1 MFNASNL
8 NDLYS
13 RFDQKCF
20 KTLNGL
26 SPLFGTELT
35 TNSYGLPIPYGVV
48 YQYRKDPATCR
59 RLAGADGYLENYDQ
73 RTAYTELSKLENKH
87 LDVDGGQVYVDKYI
101 LQGDDPH
108 VNVKAIHFSFEL
120 LKREVAGIQY
130 DIHLGWDTSFGGLTS
145 GVRGS
150 LGTSIPTLPPG
161 RIHKHKIA
169 VADIWIEGYETFSI
183 LNTWQRYDCWRVH
196 NCSASPLKVK
206 LQNGDGGFDTITIEA
221 ASCKAF
227 RRKPNNTWA
236 TTWGDGTACRYF
248 FPYFTSDIPFFAA
261 GPPFYDSPFVAI
273 ENSAAANNVGNPFLL
288 LRWQTVMFGVLDPE
302 LAFDIRKTYPKAY
315 ADPANPSSQV
325 GDCVF
330 TWGRAKVVKYNI
342 ASNTVIDTSIKVFE
356 GMESFKRDL
365 DSIGIS
371 TTETAT
377 TLGLTSKTPNIGI
390 RIFPIDANIFGD
402 GNIAAGETIP
412 YWQAGPT
419 ISYINS
425 TVCTGGY
432 SSFFETIKDLRR
444 RVAVAEGY
452 LATYD
457 EVDDVTEEL
466 VSKVTLT
473 PLGLFCKTSKAAQ
486 ISTSRYSILPEYE
499 LWADSSELRTVTKK
513 KGDVGP
519 YFVPS
524 TTRTVNGTRNWNLSG
539 ARAMPSLPAGTF
551 SQNPQYP
558 AFVPPGGPWGFA
570 SLVYDAELSRVFQ
583 TTTGGTDFWVNKWGG
598 KGGTDATV
606 RVLGQPD
613 RTWQTPIQTTTQA
626 PSLVRDD
633 VFKDPNV
640 PLMAG
645 TAGSVSLGAAVAN
658 LAQYN
663 VKNPLQYFD
672 LPYAPSGLTSVA
684 GTGPIFHKIPKS
696 PWLWNLLE
704 WCVSAWTRSIPLC
717 LGQYNA
723 PMLGGTRLADV
734 IDCDALNSSNETGR
748 NAFLISEAQHD
759 ILLTNGIQ
767 AFSTLSVFGAK
778 IYWVAAED
786 LANFCDSLGFKAYNF
801 DTLDNWVAPTLR
813 LKKRA
818 YSQGEQ
824 SELVDYFNS
833 DEGKM
838 LYRSIRYVA
847 I

>member
-1 MFNASNL
+1 M
-8 NDLYS
+8 
-13 RFDQKCF
+13 
-20 KTLNGL
+20 
-26 SPLFGTELT
+26 
-35 TNSYGLPIPYGVV
+35 
-48 YQYRKDPATCR
+48 
-59 RLAGADGYLENYDQ
+59 
-73 RTAYTELSKLENKH
+73 
-87 LDVDGGQVYVDKYI
+87 
-101 LQGDDPH
+101 
-108 VNVKAIHFSFEL
+108 
-120 LKREVAGIQY
+120 
-130 DIHLGWDTSFGGLTS
+130 
-145 GVRGS
+145 
-150 LGTSIPTLPPG
+150 G
-161 RIHKHKIA
+161 R
-169 VADIWIEGYETFSI
+169 
-183 LNTWQRYDCWRVH
+183 
-196 NCSASPLKVK
+196 
-206 LQNGDGGFDTITIEA
+206 
-221 ASCKAF
+221 
-227 RRKPNNTWA
+227 
-236 TTWGDGTACRYF
+236 
-248 FPYFTSDIPFFAA
+248 
-261 GPPFYDSPFVAI
+261 
-273 ENSAAANNVGNPFLL
+273 
-288 LRWQTVMFGVLDPE
+288 
-302 LAFDIRKTYPKAY
+302 
-315 ADPANPSSQV
+315 
-325 GDCVF
+325 
-330 TWGRAKVVKYNI
+330 
-342 ASNTVIDTSIKVFE
+342 
-356 GMESFKRDL
+356 
-365 DSIGIS
+365 
-371 TTETAT
+371 
-377 TLGLTSKTPNIGI
+377 
-390 RIFPIDANIFGD
+390 
-402 GNIAAGETIP
+402 
-412 YWQAGPT
+412 
-419 ISYINS
+419 
-425 TVCTGGY
+425 
-432 SSFFETIKDLRR
+432 
-444 RVAVAEGY
+444 
-452 LATYD
+452 
-457 EVDDVTEEL
+457 
-466 VSKVTLT
+466 
-473 PLGLFCKTSKAAQ
+473 
-486 ISTSRYSILPEYE
+486 
-499 LWADSSELRTVTKK
+499 
-513 KGDVGP
+513 
-519 YFVPS
+519 
-524 TTRTVNGTRNWNLSG
+524 
-539 ARAMPSLPAGTF
+539 
-551 SQNPQYP
+551 
-558 AFVPPGGPWGFA
+558 
-570 SLVYDAELSRVFQ
+570 
-583 TTTGGTDFWVNKWGG
+583 